1 MESYR
6 TRKLFYAVCMLSAAL
21 LEAAEPEPVVA
32 VAGGRLQGRLL
43 TPAAGATFKG
53 IPYAQ
58 PPVGILR
65 WREPAPVVPWEGIR
79 DAGTLGAPCPQNAQ
93 GWNDAAAHAAKEDC
107 LYLNVWAPEWPPK
120 LKKPVLFWI
129 HGGGNTGGSAT
140 SIGSDGAVL
149 ASHGIVVVTIHYRL
163 NAFGF
168 LAHPELTAESAHHAS
183 GNYGLLDQIAALR
196 WVHDNIAQFGGDP
209 DAVTVGGQS
218 AGAQDLGLLMTSP
231 LAAGLFRGAIAES
244 GTVTIDGNITPALA
258 EVERN
263 GERLAA
269 ALDAPPKGSL
279 AYLRSLPVEEI
290 LKATAKIPLAPNVDG
305 WVLPRLPVAVFAD
318 GQARKIA
325 LLIGNNGRER
335 SFKGDVDVLKKA
347 IQNRYGES
355 SPAALKL
362 YGLAGDPALE
372 HYAPYGD
379 AGAQFATDA
388 SFRCSEVV
396 IADWFSSAGNSV
408 YQYEYTYSRGPAG
421 AAHSAEVPSV
431 FGRIAK
437 DSPPI
442 AIQLSDAIERY
453 WSNFVKTGNPNGADL
468 PEWPRYNTAE
478 RRYIEFS
485 AEGPV
490 VKRNLRR
497 LYCEIFLEALQRK
510 MAH

>member
-6 TRKLFYAVCMLSAAL
+6 IRKLFYAVCVLSAAL

-32 VAGGRLQGRLL
+32 VAGGRIQGQLL
-43 TPAAGATFKG
+43 TPAGATFKG
-53 IPYAQ
+53 IPYAK
-58 PPVGILR
+58 PPVGNLR
-65 WREPAPVVPWEGIR
+65 WREPAAVAPWEGIR
-79 DAGTLGAPCPQNAQ
+79 DAGTMGAPCPQNAQ

-107 LYLNVWAPEWPPK
+107 LYLNVWTPEWPPK
-120 LKKPVLFWI
+120 SKKPVLVWI

-140 SIGSDGAVL
+140 SISSDGAVL
-149 ASHGIVVVTIHYRL
+149 ASHGILVVTIHYRL

-183 GNYGLLDQIAALR
+183 GNYGLMDQIAALR

-231 LAAGLFRGAIAES
+231 LAVGLFRGAIAES

-263 GERLAA
+263 GEKLG
-269 ALDAPPKGSL
+269 PSL
-279 AYLRSLPVEEI
+279 AYLRSLPVEDI

-305 WVLPRLPVAVFAD
+305 WVLPRLAVAVFAD

-335 SFKGDVDVLKKA
+335 SFKGDADALKKA
-347 IQNRYGES
+347 IQNRYRES

-362 YGLAGDPALE
+362 YGLAGDPAPVP
-372 HYAPYGD
+372 YAPYGD
-379 AGAQFATDA
+379 SGAQFATDA

-396 IADWFSSAGNSV
+396 IADWFSGAGNPV
-408 YQYEYTYSRGPAG
+408 YQYEYTYSRSPAG

-431 FGRIAK
+431 FGHIAK

-442 AIQLSDAIERY
+442 ANQLSDVMQRY
-453 WSNFVKTGNPNGADL
+453 WANFVRIGDPNGPDL

-497 LYCEIFLEALQRK
+497 PHCEVFLEALQRK
-510 MAH
+510 MP